1 MSRQALAALAYVIHE
16 LRPDWGKPGIHAAL
30 ERAHHDTPD
39 LRAVAHA
46 AITATLRD
54 DQRTPAI
61 IALPGQHWDC
71 ETNRGATLPPRPRI
85 LTEPMPPPL
94 PAETIAAYTERIRRN
109 Q

>member
-1 MSRQALAALAYVIHE
+1 MSRQALSALAYVVHE
-16 LRPDWGKPGIHAAL
+16 LRPDWGKPGIQAAL
-30 ERAHHDTPD
+30 ERAHQNTPD

-71 ETNRGATLPPRPRI
+71 QQRGATLPPRPRI
-85 LTEPMPPPL
+85 LTEPMPDPL
-94 PAETIAAYTERIRRN
+94 PAETITRYTDRIRRN

>member
-1 MSRQALAALAYVIHE
+1 MSRQALSALAYVIHE
-16 LRPDWGKPGIHAAL
+16 LRPDWGKPGIQAAL
-30 ERAHHDTPD
+30 DRAHQNTPD

-61 IALPGQHWDC
+61 IALPGPHWDC
-71 ETNRGATLPPRPRI
+71 DTNRGATLPPRPRI

-94 PAETIAAYTERIRRN
+94 PPDTIAKFTQQIRSN